1 MTLAQSQVNYHE
13 DHQFET
19 IDWLQYSRQYSG
31 DPYQARF
38 CLLNLLE
45 SPLASPHQ
53 KYSAYRGLGRINIE
67 LGNFSQ
73 TLYNFHRS
81 GDYSPSMMADWNDLK
96 NFFGENTR
104 KVMMQSTV
112 DIIKD
117 YGLEIDNPLTW
128 VVIGINFMDARL
140 SPGRF
145 QLGIRC
151 FIKALQKDPM
161 CLEAWTGLHK
171 AYEDMGVTTKARMA
185 LQKIGQ
191 IRNSYSC

>member
-19 IDWLQYSRQYSG
+19 IDWLQYSKQYSG
-31 DPYQARF
+31 DPYQTRF
-38 CLLNLLE
+38 CLINLLE

-53 KYSAYRGLGRINIE
+53 KFSAYSGLGRINCEI
-67 LGNFSQ
+67 GNYSQ
-73 TLYNFHRS
+73 ALYNFQRS

-96 NFFGENTR
+96 NIFGEDTR
-104 KVMMQSTV
+104 EVMMQSTY
-112 DIIKD
+112 DIIMD
-117 YGLEIDNPLTW
+117 YRLDKEDPLTW
-128 VVIGINFMDARL
+128 VVIGINYMDARQ

-145 QLGIRC
+145 NLGIRC

-171 AYEDMGVTTKARMA
+171 AYEEMGGRRQAKMA

-191 IRNSYSC
+191 IRNSYS